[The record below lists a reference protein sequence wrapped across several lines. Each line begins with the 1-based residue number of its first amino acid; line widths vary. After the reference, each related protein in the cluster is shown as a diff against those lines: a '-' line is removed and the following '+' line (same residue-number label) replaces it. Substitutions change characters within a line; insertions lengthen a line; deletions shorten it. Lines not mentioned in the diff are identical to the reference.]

1 MTGRFL
7 IRTIGL
13 ALLALAL
20 GVVLVVIWVTIYSEL
35 IDPGRDDAFYQAYAM
50 RIAPVI
56 GIASGIPLLFT
67 GGLLAARRR
76 GELSGWLA
84 GAAVGIAYAII
95 DLPLIAALAGSAGGP
110 IPWGYVALSYS
121 TKIVAAAAGGW
132 QSGKRISMDG

>member
-20 GVVLVVIWVTIYSEL
+20 GVVLVIIWVTIYSEM

-67 GGLLAARRR
+67 GGWLAARKP
-76 GELSGWLA
+76 GSLPGWQA
-84 GAAVGIAYAII
+84 GAAVGVAYAII
-95 DLPLIAALAGSAGGP
+95 DLPLIAALAGGA
-110 IPWGYVALSYS
+110 IPWGFVALSYS
-121 TKIVAAAAGGW
+121 TKIAAAAAGGW
-132 QSGKRISMDG
+132 WSGKRISVGR

>member
-20 GVVLVVIWVTIYSEL
+20 GVILVIIWVTIYSEI
-35 IDPGRDDAFYQAYAM
+35 IDTGRGAAFYQAYAN

-56 GIASGIPLLFT
+56 GIASGIPLLF
-67 GGLLAARRR
+67 GVGWLAARRR
-76 GELSGWLA
+76 EALPGWQA
-84 GAAVGIAYAII
+84 GAAVGIAYAVI
-95 DLPLIAALAGSAGGP
+95 DLPLIAALAGGA

-121 TKIVAAAAGGW
+121 TKIAAAAAGGRA
-132 QSGKRISMDG
+132 SARLAKAND

>member
-20 GVVLVVIWVTIYSEL
+20 GVVFVIIWVTIYSEI
-35 IDPGRDDAFYQAYAM
+35 IDPGRGDAFYQAYAM

-67 GGLLAARRR
+67 GGWIAAHKP
-76 GELSGWLA
+76 GSLSGWQA
-84 GAAVGIAYAII
+84 GAAVGIAYAVI
-95 DLPLIAALAGSAGGP
+95 DLPLIAALAGGA
-110 IPWGYVALSYS
+110 IPWGYVALSYG
-121 TKIVAAAAGGW
+121 TKIAAAAAGGRA
-132 QSGKRISMDG
+132 SGRLASTND